1 MRLFVSIEP
10 PEDAVE
16 HLDEF
21 LAVRRSSG
29 PELRWSSPAQWHL
42 TLAFM
47 GAAPDR
53 VVEDVVDGVAAV
65 AARTPPARLAVAEV
79 GASRTSRGRRCSGR
93 ALPVQDGVDDG
104 VEALGRLAR
113 GVRSACSVAGAA
125 PEGGPFVPHLTL
137 GRFSRAEDATRWVRV
152 LSTYAGPTVGRDGGH
167 RRRVAPTARARAPS
181 ASRGVGAAPPRR
193 VTPRVGQPFQAQ
205 RVPCPQ

>member
-21 LAVRRSSG
+21 LAVRRPSG
-29 PELRWSSPAQWHL
+29 PELRWSSPGQWHL

-65 AARTPPARLAVAEV
+65 AARTPPVGLAVAGGGCFPDV
-79 GASRTSRGRRCSGR
+79 TRAKVLWAGGAGAEDLASARRGS
-93 ALPVQDGVDDG
+93 V
-104 VEALGRLAR
+104 R
-113 GVRSACSVAGAA
+113 GVRSPARWPGRA

-137 GRFSRAEDATRWVRV
+137 GRFPRPEDATRWVRV
-152 LSTYAGPTVGRDGGH
+152 LDDVCRAAVGRDGGH
-167 RRRVAPTARARAPS
+167 RRRVAPAARARPPS
-181 ASRGVGAAPPRR
+181 ASRGAGPAPPRG
-193 VTPRVGQPFQAQ
+193 VTARTYTGGGIRPGAGP
-205 RVPCPQ
+205 P

>member
-21 LAVRRSSG
+21 LAVRRPSG
-29 PELRWSSPAQWHL
+29 PELRWSSPGQWHL

-65 AARTPPARLAVAEV
+65 AVRTPPVGLAVAGGGCFPDV
-79 GASRTSRGRRCSGR
+79 TRAKVLWAGVAGAE
-93 ALPVQDGVDDG
+93 DVDDG

-137 GRFSRAEDATRWVRV
+137 GRFSWAEDATRWVRV
-152 LSTYAGPTVGRDGGH
+152 LSTYAGPPWVATEVTVVASHLPRERGH
-167 RRRVAPTARARAPS
+167 RPRHEVVARLPLD
-181 ASRGVGAAPPRR
+181 G
-193 VTPRVGQPFQAQ
+193 
-205 RVPCPQ
+205 

>member
-21 LAVRRSSG
+21 LAVRRPSG
-29 PELRWSSPAQWHL
+29 PELRWSSPGQWHL

-53 VVEDVVDGVAAV
+53 VVEDVVDGVTAV
-65 AARTPPARLAVAEV
+65 AVRTPPVGLAVAGGGCFPDV
-79 GASRTSRGRRCSGR
+79 TRAKVLWAGVAGAE
-93 ALPVQDGVDDG
+93 DVDDG

-137 GRFSRAEDATRWVRV
+137 GRFSWAEDATRWVRV
-152 LSTYAGPTVGRDGGH
+152 LSTYAGPPWVATEVTVVASHLPRERGH
-167 RRRVAPTARARAPS
+167 RPRHEVVARLPLD
-181 ASRGVGAAPPRR
+181 G
-193 VTPRVGQPFQAQ
+193 
-205 RVPCPQ
+205 

>member
-29 PELRWSSPAQWHL
+29 PELRWSSPGQWHL

-65 AARTPPARLAVAEV
+65 AVRTPPVGLAVAGGGCFPNV
-79 GASRTSRGRRCSGR
+79 TRAKVLWAGVAGA
-93 ALPVQDGVDDG
+93 DGVDDG
-104 VEALGRLAR
+104 VEVLGRLAR
-113 GVRSACSVAGAA
+113 SVRSACSVAGAG
-125 PEGGPFVPHLTL
+125 PEGGRFVPHLTL
-137 GRFSRAEDATRWVRV
+137 GRFSWAEDATRWVRV
-152 LSTYAGPTVGRDGGH
+152 LSTYAGPPWVATEVTVVASHLPRERGH
-167 RRRVAPTARARAPS
+167 RPRHEVVARLPLD
-181 ASRGVGAAPPRR
+181 G
-193 VTPRVGQPFQAQ
+193 
-205 RVPCPQ
+205 

>member
-21 LAVRRSSG
+21 LAVRRPSG
-29 PELRWSSPAQWHL
+29 PELRWSSPGQWHL

-65 AARTPPARLAVAEV
+65 AARTPPVGLAVAGGGCFPDV
-79 GASRTSRGRRCSGR
+79 TRAKVLWAGVAGAE
-93 ALPVQDGVDDG
+93 DVDHG

-137 GRFSRAEDATRWVRV
+137 GRFSWAEDATRWVRV
-152 LSTYAGPTVGRDGGH
+152 LSTYAGPPWVATEVTVVASHLPRERGH
-167 RRRVAPTARARAPS
+167 RPRHEVVARLPLD
-181 ASRGVGAAPPRR
+181 G
-193 VTPRVGQPFQAQ
+193 
-205 RVPCPQ
+205 

>member
-1 MRLFVSIEP
+1 MMSCMRLFVSIEP

-21 LAVRRSSG
+21 LTVRRSSG

-47 GAAPDR
+47 GSAPDR

-65 AARTPPARLAVAEV
+65 AARTPPARLAVADGGCFPDV
-79 GASRTSRGRRCSGR
+79 TRAKVLWAGVAGDAGRDGGDGGA
-93 ALPVQDGVDDG
+93 
-104 VEALGRLAR
+104 EALQRLAR
-113 GVRSACSVAGAA
+113 GVRSACSGVGAA
-125 PEGGPFVPHLTL
+125 PEGGPFLPHLTL

-152 LSTYAGPTVGRDGGH
+152 LSTYAGPTWAATEVAVVASHLPRERGH
-167 RRRVAPTARARAPS
+167 R
-181 ASRGVGAAPPRR
+181 PRHEVLVR
-193 VTPRVGQPFQAQ
+193 LPLGG
-205 RVPCPQ
+205 